1 MKLAASAIAA
11 LLLAWPMA
19 PAAAAPQKP
28 AVQVRGQGCVEAG
41 VETGCLVLKDLK
53 TGNLYN
59 LLVKGMH
66 PAIGDGIEFLA
77 VPHNGPAG
85 CMQGIAVD
93 VIGWTRKDS
102 IRCGP
107 AHANKK

>member
-1 MKLAASAIAA
+1 
-11 LLLAWPMA
+11 
-19 PAAAAPQKP
+19 
-28 AVQVRGQGCVEAG
+28 
-41 VETGCLVLKDLK
+41 
-53 TGNLYN
+53 
-59 LLVKGMH
+59 MH